1 MFYLFIYF
9 FNVYWFFRYLSY
21 VMDVATPTADCLNVV
36 YDLLSPV
43 IKKGK
48 MNGTLSVQEV
58 RIIHF
63 MFINY

>member
-1 MFYLFIYF
+1 
-9 FNVYWFFRYLSY
+9 
-21 VMDVATPTADCLNVV
+21 MDVATPTADCLNVV